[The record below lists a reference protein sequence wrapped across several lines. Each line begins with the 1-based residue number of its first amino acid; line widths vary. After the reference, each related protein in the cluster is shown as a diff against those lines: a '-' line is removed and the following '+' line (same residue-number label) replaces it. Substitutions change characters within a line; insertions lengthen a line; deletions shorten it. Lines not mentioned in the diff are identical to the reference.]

1 MYTPVHPSAVL
12 LTRPGAAP
20 ARGMYTPVH
29 PSAVLLTRPGAA
41 PARSTCPGGG
51 WCEWYLWPVG
61 VGWGGC
67 VEDSGTLL
75 GGIRVSPFGMVFR
88 GGSMKSLNVMLVVR

>member
-1 MYTPVHPSAVL
+1 MRAQGVAGVSGICGL
-12 LTRPGAAP
+12 W
-20 ARGMYTPVH
+20 
-29 PSAVLLTRPGAA
+29 
-41 PARSTCPGGG
+41 G
-51 WCEWYLWPVG
+51 WG
-61 VGWGGC
+61 GGC